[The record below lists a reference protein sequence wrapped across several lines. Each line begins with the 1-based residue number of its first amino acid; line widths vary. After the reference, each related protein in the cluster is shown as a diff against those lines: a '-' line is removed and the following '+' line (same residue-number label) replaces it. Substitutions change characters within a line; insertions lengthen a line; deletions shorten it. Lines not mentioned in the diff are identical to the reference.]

1 MKLNGVYMRIKIKIL
16 TILLLTM
23 SLIGC
28 TSISKPK
35 DQGEIIVAPKVAK
48 LDINGSWKATNYEIM
63 DSGDKN
69 EAEDLLTRRISFNS
83 ELAAI
88 GHNYLGNPKYKLK
101 VMNPN
106 YFLVNEYKWT
116 KTDLGNKDVEI
127 TSVSDDN
134 NVFCDFIKLDNN
146 SGLLIYKGVLYN
158 LTKTDDS
165 TLRQW
170 DVGVNVRSEDSMANL
185 NKNYN
190 DPIGVLIGLKSSRE
204 KLSTGEYGP
213 AGYRTLW
220 VSFKDDKLNEPKEI
234 KDLLVPRMNGFWSI
248 KVNYTENKGY
258 IDEEFEVTQVNE
270 KEQMSKVRPMALGY
284 DLYRDIS
291 FIGNDYIATQYYKG
305 TNFKNNYFAEQILPV
320 DNTKTLKGVDIGTL
334 LGEEAQKSF
343 YMAWNDQVGNLSK
356 EAKEKLNVG
365 APNYENYTMIRKN
378 GHWLIQGK
386 ISANDQD
393 NFNGVSFNINYPPT
407 KKLVNHDK
415 LFVSWNSIKEVVPA
429 AVDAYTA
436 YNGRLVFIVTK
447 DKIDIY
453 QIRNGS
459 IVTNSIGTINLK
471 NDESVVMCEWVVT
484 GQSVDKWDKV
494 VNLIKDSDKKP

>member
-1 MKLNGVYMRIKIKIL
+1 MAPTV
-16 TILLLTM
+16 
-23 SLIGC
+23 
-28 TSISKPK
+28 IS
-35 DQGEIIVAPKVAK
+35 
-48 LDINGSWKATNYEIM
+48 LDINGSWKATKYVIM
-63 DSGDKN
+63 DGGDKN
-69 EAEDLLTRRISFNS
+69 EAEDLLTKRISFNS
-83 ELAAI
+83 GLAAI
-88 GHNYLGNPKYKLK
+88 GHNYLGNPRYKLK
-101 VMNPN
+101 VVNRRD
-106 YFLVNEYKWT
+106 FLANEYKWT
-116 KTDLGNKDVEI
+116 ENIFSDNKDVEI

-146 SGLLIYKGVLYN
+146 SGLLIYKNVLYN

-165 TLRQW
+165 TLGQW
-170 DVGVNVRSEDSMANL
+170 DVGVNVKSEDSIANL

-204 KLSTGEYGP
+204 KLSTGQYGP
-213 AGYRTLW
+213 AEYRTLW
-220 VSFKDDKLNEPKEI
+220 VSFKDDKLSEPKEI
-234 KDLLVPRMNGFWSI
+234 KDLLVPRMNGFWTI

-258 IDEEFEVTQVNE
+258 LDEEFEVTQVNE
-270 KEQMSKVRPMALGY
+270 KEQVSKVRAMSLGY

-291 FIGNDYIATQYYKG
+291 FVGNDYIATQYYKG
-305 TNFKNNYFAEQILPV
+305 NNFKNNYFADQILPV
-320 DNTKTLKGVDIGTL
+320 DNTKTLKGVDINTL

-343 YMAWNDQVGNLSK
+343 YKAWNNQVGNLSN

-365 APNYENYTMIRKN
+365 TPNFENYTMIRKN
-378 GHWLIQGK
+378 GHWVIQGK
-386 ISANDQD
+386 ISAIDQD
-393 NFNGVSFNINYPPT
+393 NFNGASFNINYPPT

-415 LFVSWNSIKEVVPA
+415 LFVSWNSIKVVVPA

-471 NDESVVMCEWVVT
+471 DNESVVMCEWVVT
-484 GQSVDKWDKV
+484 GQSVDKWDKE
-494 VNLIKDSDKKP
+494 VNLIKENEKKP